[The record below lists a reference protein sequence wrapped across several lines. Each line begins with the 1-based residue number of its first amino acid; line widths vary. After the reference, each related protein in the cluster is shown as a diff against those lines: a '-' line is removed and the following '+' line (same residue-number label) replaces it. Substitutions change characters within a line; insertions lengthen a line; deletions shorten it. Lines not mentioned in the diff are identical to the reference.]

1 MFLERLARAL
11 PPPPPGEVW
20 LGDDAAVL
28 TGGLLFAT
36 DVLAEGVHFDLS
48 FSTLFDAGWKALA
61 VNCSDLAAMGGVPRA
76 AVAAVVVPGDRPG
89 VADGLAAGVVEAAD
103 ALDCPLVGGDTA
115 VGPVLVVTVA
125 VLGDAP
131 PSGAVLRSGARPE
144 DTVFVTGSLGGPR
157 AALAALRRG
166 SQPLEESV
174 VRLHRP
180 VPRLAE
186 GQAAAAAGARAMI
199 DLSDGLSSDLRHI
212 CRASG
217 VGVVLEAAAVPVG
230 AGASLEDALAG
241 GDDYELCFT
250 APDPDRV
257 AEAFGAAGLAAP
269 VRIGTVTDDGE
280 IALQEGDG
288 RVRPLPPAGFE
299 HPVP

>member
-1 MFLERLARAL
+1 VFLERLARAL

-36 DVLAEGVHFDLS
+36 DALAEGVHFDLR

-76 AVAAVVVPGDRPG
+76 AVAAVVVPDGRPG

-103 ALDCPLVGGDTA
+103 SFGCPLVGGDTA
-115 VGPVLVVTVA
+115 VGTALVITVA

-131 PSGAVLRSGARPE
+131 PGGAVLRSGAGP
-144 DTVFVTGSLGGPR
+144 DDAVFVTGSLGGPR

-166 SQPLEESV
+166 EEPPEASAA
-174 VRLHRP
+174 RLHRP

-186 GQAAAAAGARAMI
+186 GRAAAAAGASAMI
-199 DLSDGLSSDLRHI
+199 DLSDGLSSDLRHL

-217 VGVVLEAAAVPVG
+217 VGVLLGAAAVPLG
-230 AGASLEDALAG
+230 AGATLDDALAG

-250 APDPDRV
+250 APDEGQV
-257 AEAFGAAGLAAP
+257 AETFAAAGLPAP
-269 VRIGTVTDDGE
+269 TRIGTVTEDRE
-280 IALQEGDG
+280 IAMKGADG
-288 RVRPLPPAGFE
+288 RVRPVPPAGFE